1 MIDYDTVAD
10 ISVSS
15 LGPADRPDWERL
27 FRDYLAFY
35 ETSLDRAALDRAWR
49 EFASEERM
57 HALGAW
63 LDGALVGIVHFLEH
77 PSTSEADV
85 CYLEDLFTDPGV
97 RGRGVARA
105 LVQAVVDW
113 ARARGCSRV
122 YWLTQESNQTAR
134 RLYDRI
140 AVNSGFIRYEI
151 PI

>member
-1 MIDYDTVAD
+1 MGD

-15 LGPADRPDWERL
+15 LGSADRPGWERL

-35 ETSLDRAALDRAWR
+35 TTTLDDVALDRAWR
-49 EFASEERM
+49 EFASGKRM

-63 LDGALVGIVHFLEH
+63 LDGELVGIVHFLEH

-85 CYLEDLFTDPGV
+85 CYLEDLFTDPAV

-105 LVQAVVDW
+105 LVGAVVDS

>member
-1 MIDYDTVAD
+1 MAD

-15 LGPADRPDWERL
+15 LGPGDRSEWERL
-27 FRDYLAFY
+27 FRGYLAFY
-35 ETSLDRAALDRAWR
+35 ETSLDDAAVDRAWR
-49 EFASEERM
+49 EFASDERL

-63 LDGALVGIVHFLEH
+63 LDGELVGIVHFLEH
-77 PSTSEADV
+77 PSTTEADV
-85 CYLEDLFTDPGV
+85 CYLEDLFTDPAV

-105 LVQAVVDW
+105 LVRAVVDS

-122 YWLTQESNQTAR
+122 YWLTHESNKTAR

>member
-1 MIDYDTVAD
+1 MGD

-15 LGPADRPDWERL
+15 LGPADRSGWERL
-27 FRDYLAFY
+27 FRGYLAFY
-35 ETSLDRAALDRAWR
+35 QTSLDDVALERAWR
-49 EFASEERM
+49 EFAAGERM

-63 LDGALVGIVHFLEH
+63 LDGELVGIVHFLEH

-85 CYLEDLFTDPGV
+85 CYLEDLFTAPAV

-105 LVQAVVDW
+105 LVGAVVDS